1 MFLGFLREG
10 QLDGTSSERGK
21 MGNTSFWK
29 SQNVAAQMELYTDL
43 SGCPAEMS
51 FRPSVL
57 WGQLVLLWLIG
68 AGHSNLMKTDLD

>member
-57 WGQLVLLWLIG
+57 WGQLVLL
-68 AGHSNLMKTDLD
+68 